1 MNRIR
6 VLHLHTL
13 PVISGSGLNTWI
25 TMKGTCA
32 QRFEVSFACAP
43 GGGLNDMVRQ
53 AGFTVHE
60 IANLRQPIR
69 PVRDL
74 RALFEIVGI
83 LKRERIDLLH
93 THNSKTGWLGRLAGK
108 IAGTPVVIHTVHGFA
123 FHAAERPWRRVLFK
137 KLERLAAPWADHTI
151 FISQPM
157 IDWAREE
164 GILQE
169 QRYSRIYSGIDLE
182 RFQPV
187 PGEKLASLRRELGLN
202 EDDRV
207 IGFVSKLWEG
217 KGHTVALE
225 AMTHV
230 VAAVP
235 RAKLLLVGD
244 GPLEE
249 KLRARSRELNLKDS
263 VVFAGFRNDIAEVF
277 GLCDIAVLPSLFE
290 GMGRVLLEAGACGKP
305 VVASGV
311 GGIPEVVAHEETGLL
326 VPPEDPVA
334 LFGDMVR
341 LLRDASLV
349 RKMGEAGRR
358 RIGEL
363 FSADTM
369 VKQISAVY
377 EACLVEKGLLHG
389 SSPGDS
395 PVSPNSFRRRK
406 AG

>member
-1 MNRIR
+1 MKRIR

-25 TMKGTCA
+25 TIKGTCR
-32 QRFEVSFACAP
+32 QRFEVAFACAP

-53 AGFTVHE
+53 AGFPVHE
-60 IANLRQPIR
+60 IPSLRQPIR

-74 RALFEIVGI
+74 RALFDIVQI
-83 LKRERIDLLH
+83 LRRERIDLLH

-123 FHAAERPWRRVLFK
+123 FHAAERPWRRALFK
-137 KLERLAAPWADHTI
+137 KLERMAAPWADHTI

-157 IDWAREE
+157 IEWAREE
-164 GILQE
+164 DILRE
-169 QRYSRIYSGIDLE
+169 NRYSRIYSGIDLE

-187 PGEKLASLRRELGLN
+187 PRQRLTVLRTELGLQ

-217 KGHTVALE
+217 KGHAVALQ
-225 AMTHV
+225 AMAHV
-230 VAAVP
+230 IRAVP

-244 GPLEE
+244 GPLEDR
-249 KLRARSRELNLKDS
+249 LRVLCEELNLQEA
-263 VVFAGFRNDIAEVF
+263 VIFAGFRKDIPEVF
-277 GLCDIAVLPSLFE
+277 GLCELAILPSLFE

-305 VVASGV
+305 VVATAV
-311 GGIPEVVAHEETGLL
+311 GGIPEVVVHGETGLL
-326 VPPEDPVA
+326 VPPDDPVA

-341 LLRDASLV
+341 LLRDRTLA
-349 RKMGEAGRR
+349 RKMGEAGVR

-363 FSADTM
+363 FSAHTM
-369 VKQISAVY
+369 VRQISAVY
-377 EACLVEKGLLHG
+377 EACLQEKELVHG
-389 SSPGDS
+389 GEREDS
-395 PVSPNSFRRRK
+395 PLPPNPISRRK